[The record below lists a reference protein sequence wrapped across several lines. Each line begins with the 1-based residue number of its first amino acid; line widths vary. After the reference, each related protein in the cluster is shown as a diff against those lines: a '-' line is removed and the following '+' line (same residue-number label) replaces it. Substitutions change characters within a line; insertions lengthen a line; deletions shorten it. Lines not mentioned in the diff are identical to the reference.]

1 MTPPRKVSAA
11 KASNDDVVLTR
22 TGTALVVAVIVLVIL
37 VIAFV
42 TLYTLQVLKTNG
54 KATLITIMYSKIS
67 FLPECPTGFLKF
79 QSNVLTKPGEG
90 FKFRPPSGSPEQ
102 TFQMFCLPKY

>member
-11 KASNDDVVLTR
+11 KTSNDDVVLTR
-22 TGTALVVAVIVLVIL
+22 TGIALVISIIVLIIL
-37 VIAFV
+37 VIVFV

-67 FLPECPTGFLKF
+67 FLPE
-79 QSNVLTKPGEG
+79 GEG
-90 FKFRPPSGSPEQ
+90 FKFRPSSGSPEQ